1 RKGIRIRDVGGR
13 FSIERGELRV
23 QSLTAHLGN
32 SVLRNAR
39 FATDLLTEPV
49 TLNAEAELAVDLAE
63 SLVLARQILP
73 DADLRS
79 RLDDLEQIE
88 GRAVVRLALEG
99 MMKAPLLRADVLEMN
114 LIARH
119 RAVPLPI
126 RVSKGQAGY
135 TGDAVSMHAV
145 DGYIG
150 DSSFTGLDAS
160 FSVRPPY
167 RFSVRQER
175 AALSSAELFRWA
187 VGLPELGK
195 TLAAVKRVSGTIELS
210 GSRAQGSLQKPE
222 DLKFRIIATPRGL
235 VVFAP
240 DIGPELKLDGG
251 IVELSPLK
259 VDIKGVGV
267 AIMDAAF
274 SVSAHAADY
283 RKRITD
289 LDATANGKLGAEALA
304 WIYQATHTPSAL
316 QLRAPI
322 EVADAAL
329 TLSGGNDIRFK
340 GRFSIAGGPVFGVE
354 GRRTAKTLEIGK
366 VTVKDAVSDASF
378 GGKLADRKAEGWFK
392 GQLFGETLVHT
403 FVEAAPSV
411 GELKGDFVAAAN
423 LDKIEHF
430 TARGHLE
437 GSSIKLATLLP
448 VPIEAQRLAISADGA
463 RITVSEARLSSGDS
477 QVEVVGT
484 FERRGKKFTLDA
496 DFRSD
501 RIVVPTLPSASGS
514 DRPDRSTKISLA
526 DLPIDG
532 RIGVS
537 IKHLQIGALEI
548 SPLIAGATL
557 ADAKRDLDI
566 IDAAICG
573 INLSGGLTG
582 EKGDIKVHALL
593 KSRNAELDRSITCL
607 TGAHLQASGRF
618 DLDAQ
623 FTTQGTA
630 DTLEQSLRGTFSATA
645 RNGNLK
651 KMDTLNKIFGVLNV
665 TEAVRGKNLE
675 IAP

>member
-1 RKGIRIRDVGGR
+1 
-13 FSIERGELRV
+13 
-23 QSLTAHLGN
+23 
-32 SVLRNAR
+32 
-39 FATDLLTEPV
+39 
-49 TLNAEAELAVDLAE
+49 
-63 SLVLARQILP
+63 
-73 DADLRS
+73 
-79 RLDDLEQIE
+79 
-88 GRAVVRLALEG
+88 
-99 MMKAPLLRADVLEMN
+99 
-114 LIARH
+114 
-119 RAVPLPI
+119 
-126 RVSKGQAGY
+126 
-135 TGDAVSMHAV
+135 
-145 DGYIG
+145 
-150 DSSFTGLDAS
+150 
-160 FSVRPPY
+160 
-167 RFSVRQER
+167 
-175 AALSSAELFRWA
+175 
-187 VGLPELGK
+187 
-195 TLAAVKRVSGTIELS
+195 
-210 GSRAQGSLQKPE
+210 
-222 DLKFRIIATPRGL
+222 
-235 VVFAP
+235 
-240 DIGPELKLDGG
+240 
-251 IVELSPLK
+251 
-259 VDIKGVGV
+259 
-267 AIMDAAF
+267 
-274 SVSAHAADY
+274 
-283 RKRITD
+283 TD

-329 TLSGGNDIRFK
+329 ALSGGNDIRFK

-537 IKHLQIGALEI
+537 IKHLQIEALEI

-675 IAP
+675 IAPVGMPYRTMSARGTLDGKLIHFEEAMLDAPTVWVAATGDVDINTDKVSVDVLVAPLQTANAILDYVPLLNRIFGGSVLAVPVRVTGTLKHPIVVPLGPGAVVRHLTDIIGNVLKLPVDAITIIAPKAQSSDGSPPADVSK